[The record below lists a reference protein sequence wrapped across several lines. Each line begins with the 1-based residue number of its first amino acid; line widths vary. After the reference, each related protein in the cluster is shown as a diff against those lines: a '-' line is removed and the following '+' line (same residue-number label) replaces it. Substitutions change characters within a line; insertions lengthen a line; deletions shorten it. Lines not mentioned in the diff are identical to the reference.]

1 MKNAWAIGNITEE
14 VIKTSK
20 QLGVEN
26 IIHYGGP
33 GQTDWLG
40 RGRTYQEYKD
50 LINKLNSNDLNLVSF
65 EGGFVG
71 NPHYWDVVTGG
82 PKRDE
87 LIEDLISQI
96 RDMARAGVPAYGYN
110 WMPLGWVRSDPIEI
124 RGKANATAFNFSS
137 NNLFLVVK
145 KI

>member
-50 LINKLNSNDLNLVSF
+50 HSES
-65 EGGFVG
+65 
-71 NPHYWDVVTGG
+71 
-82 PKRDE
+82 
-87 LIEDLISQI
+87 I
-96 RDMARAGVPAYGYN
+96 RQQVLSGVDQ
-110 WMPLGWVRSDPIEI
+110 WSL
-124 RGKANATAFNFSS
+124 
-137 NNLFLVVK
+137 
-145 KI
+145 